1 MGRRPYI
8 RSPATSHDF
17 SSTTPPALRPRTLS
31 ITIVPK
37 LRSIQTHRNLQDPDL
52 TIHKMA
58 TSTPSTHVMVS
69 SPNDQAKVPPTE
81 IASRICDDTDHI
93 SSIPVEVLIDIF
105 SHVDVRTTA
114 CARRINKFFR
124 AVVDTHEEVIAR
136 PIIQQEQ
143 LRLEIQ
149 IEALEVEGTSFM
161 RALCHFDRCT
171 NAYSEFYTSWKPM
184 VKLQAFEERWLSS
197 HYGLTCTRW
206 HGRPALVSLWC
217 FKVQKAL
224 DKWDPH
230 QVRSVE
236 DIRHHLEKAGLLP
249 FFQLP
254 MKPLSTPV
262 GGAPRLAMLGY
273 DNKTLRYIQSRRPF
287 GRTEE
292 EDFPLQPQLGVVLT
306 TRGGAEPYTARLG
319 LPELP
324 EESSIREKW
333 RLDRRSGWGDT
344 MRLRYYV
351 REKATRDLAEDIC
364 DDGFYEPGPSGEDEY
379 RVAGQPRS
387 LQLAKVLEEVYVWR

>member
-1 MGRRPYI
+1 
-8 RSPATSHDF
+8 
-17 SSTTPPALRPRTLS
+17 
-31 ITIVPK
+31 
-37 LRSIQTHRNLQDPDL
+37 
-52 TIHKMA
+52 MA
-58 TSTPSTHVMVS
+58 TSTSSTHVMAS
-69 SPNDQAKVPPTE
+69 SPNDQAEAPPPETT
-81 IASRICDDTDHI
+81 SRICDGSDYI
-93 SSIPVEVLIDIF
+93 SSIPVEVLIEIF
-105 SHVDVRTTA
+105 SNVDVKTTA
-114 CARRINKFFR
+114 RARSINKSFR
-124 AVVDTHEEVIAR
+124 AVVDTHEEAIAR

-161 RALCHFDRCT
+161 RALRHFDRCT
-171 NAYSEFYTSWKPM
+171 NAYSEFSTSWKLM

-197 HYGLTCTRW
+197 HYGLTSTRW

-254 MKPLSTPV
+254 MKALPTAA

-306 TRGGAEPYTARLG
+306 TRDGAEPYTARLG

-324 EESSIREKW
+324 EERSIREKW
-333 RLDRRSGWGDT
+333 RLDRRSGVGDT

-351 REKATRDLAEDIC
+351 RENAIRDLAEDIC
-364 DDGFYEPGPSGEDEY
+364 DDGFYERGPSGEDEY

-387 LQLAKVLEEVYVWR
+387 LQIAAVLEEVYVWR